1 VSIALSVDGA
11 LLGEPATRTFD
22 VPGDCIGGVLHWAY
36 AAPPWS
42 DLSAFP
48 ISWTTGHYRL
58 ELSAGGKVLAAGEF
72 DVGP

>member
-1 VSIALSVDGA
+1 MQ
-11 LLGEPATRTFD
+11 
-22 VPGDCIGGVLHWAY
+22 GDCVGGLLYWAY

-42 DLSAFP
+42 ELSAFP

-58 ELSAGGKVLAAGEF
+58 DLSAGGKVLAQGEF